1 MVAFGSWG
9 SGSCSTSETNVKAGA
24 DPLPFLLASVD
35 FVNTATWHEL
45 HISTNYCGRYHEL
58 WKAHVR

>member
-9 SGSCSTSETNVKAGA
+9 SGSCSTSETNVEADA
-24 DPLPFLLASVD
+24 DPLPSLHVSVD
-35 FVNTATWHEL
+35 SVNTAAWHEL
-45 HISTNYCGRYHEL
+45 HISTSCCGRYYEL